1 MRAAP
6 SRYVQ
11 PTVSS
16 ECAAH
21 LQKFYLHL
29 RGIRQADCVPI
40 TTRQLESLIRLTQA
54 RARLEL
60 REECTAQDALDVIE
74 LMKHSI
80 ADTQSNELGALDFG
94 RRSHGSGMSKP
105 AQARAL
111 VSALT
116 KESQRTGNRIFTTNE
131 LRTTA
136 EQRCGIAPASV
147 RVIIDALNDQGFLLK
162 KGAGRYQLQT
172 TDF

>member
-1 MRAAP
+1 
-6 SRYVQ
+6 
-11 PTVSS
+11 
-16 ECAAH
+16 
-21 LQKFYLHL
+21 
-29 RGIRQADCVPI
+29 
-40 TTRQLESLIRLTQA
+40 
-54 RARLEL
+54 
-60 REECTAQDALDVIE
+60 
-74 LMKHSI
+74 MKHSI

-162 KGAGRYQLQT
+162 KGSGRYQLQT

>member
-1 MRAAP
+1 MLCQLCHLLWQRDSLGTNYVAAELKYKAGHP
-6 SRYVQ
+6 DDTFYRYPGIQCCTTVHSGII
-11 PTVSS
+11 VSS
-16 ECAAH
+16 QDTK
-21 LQKFYLHL
+21 LLHS
-29 RGIRQADCVPI
+29 RSPFQ
-40 TTRQLESLIRLTQA
+40 
-54 RARLEL
+54 
-60 REECTAQDALDVIE
+60 